1 MLWLIETDVFD
12 DTYKVRMSAAIR
24 STGHTLRLWDDA
36 WWDDGLPR
44 VRGPVMFHG
53 SLGNAAAIK
62 ARCPSWAPGAL
73 CDVNAFRCSTWY
85 PRADRWLL
93 HARHRTLPAQQL
105 VADAAAVYRSVG
117 AGDAAFVRPDS
128 PLKPFS
134 GRVISASAMSLS
146 ALDHGIYWEDDQL
159 PVVVAPLRDI
169 GREWRF
175 VIVNRQVVTG
185 SGYIA
190 EGRQADAAEPTGAP
204 WRLAAEIAAHIAP
217 PEPAYVLDVC
227 EADGALHLLEL
238 GPLSGAD
245 LYGCDLSAVV
255 SAVSDMFES

>member
-12 DTYKVRMSAAIR
+12 DGYRARMSAAIR
-24 STGHTLRLWDDA
+24 ATGHTLKLWDDD

-62 ARCPSWAPGAL
+62 ARCPSWLPGAL
-73 CDVNAFRCSTWY
+73 CDAPAFRCSSWY
-85 PRADRWLL
+85 PAAQRWLL
-93 HARHRTLPAQQL
+93 HTRHRILPAARL
-105 VADAAAVYRSVG
+105 VAAPAAAFASVG
-117 AGDAAFVRPDS
+117 AGSSAFVRPDS

-134 GRVISASAMSLS
+134 GRVLPVDAVSLS
-146 ALDHGIYWEDDQL
+146 ALDHGVYYDDDQL
-159 PVVVAPLRDI
+159 PVVVAPRRNI

-175 VIVNRQVVTG
+175 VIVNRGVVTG
-185 SGYIA
+185 SAYIA
-190 EGRQADAAEPTGAP
+190 AGRRADRADPTGAP
-204 WRLAAEIAAHIAP
+204 WRLAEEIAAALPP

-255 SAVSDMFES
+255 AGVSTLYPS